1 MKNSINIIL
10 IILLL
15 SGCSFDKNKRIE
27 SNQEI
32 EITDEE
38 TYSKELDLLFHLEK
52 LRFFGY
58 EAESNLDS
66 LRIVI
71 ENSKTV
77 KAYNWNAKD
86 RNPANVCHYIVDAYG
101 VFDERVELEII
112 LDGTQIN
119 KLESIICDS
128 VNYSDTTWL
137 GTSSFIPHIAFV
149 YFDEYGS
156 IIGQSN
162 YCYLFGG
169 GIKNVPK
176 TERKRLSKAGNKR
189 MIEFCEDIGLE
200 FLER

>member
-1 MKNSINIIL
+1 MIL
-10 IILLL
+10 FL
-15 SGCSFDKNKRIE
+15 SGCSIDKEKQIE

-38 TYSKELDLLFHLEK
+38 ACSKDLDSLVHLEK

-58 EAESNLDS
+58 EAETNLDS
-66 LRIVI
+66 LRIVFDH
-71 ENSKTV
+71 SKTV

-86 RNPANVCHYIVDAYG
+86 RNPANVYHYIVDAYG

-112 LDGTQIN
+112 LDGAQIN

-137 GTSSFIPHIAFV
+137 GTSCFIPHIAFV
-149 YFDEYGS
+149 YFDENDS

-176 TERKRLSKAGNKR
+176 TEKKRLSKAGNKR
-189 MIEFCEDIGLE
+189 MMEFCEDIGLE